1 MPLGHA
7 TFHLT
12 FFSGPISTG
21 GCCPSATP
29 DPFGPRNCGHG
40 EPSAA
45 RVGEP
50 TTSTTRQAS
59 LRILHPLRR
68 EDGASAEPTILPSSF
83 KSRTADAP
91 CCASR
96 SYRPPAPPDMLLQVV
111 EPRSKLNHSFAVNAK

>member
-45 RVGEP
+45 RVVET

-59 LRILHPLRR
+59 VRILYFPCDEKSGRV
-68 EDGASAEPTILPSSF
+68 PSRLF
-83 KSRTADAP
+83 
-91 CCASR
+91 
-96 SYRPPAPPDMLLQVV
+96 YRPRSSREQPTRRAMLLVLTGRRRR
-111 EPRSKLNHSFAVNAK
+111 P